1 MTPCRPPIPTV
12 PPSLPLLR
20 WSTRQPHGELCRFS
34 LFAPSRPSRAHRA
47 RWIPLP
53 SLGLLP
59 CPTAWRN
66 GRGHQCHAVSA
77 GTDGWRRRL
86 SYPGRRRHANQFASS
101 LASSTRRHAYRD
113 RRRPFPA
120 TSTFPCDGDSLA
132 HGGRIQCAVIRL
144 ARARALYIYL
154 PTPCAPN
161 PSLSLPPLALVLLH
175 YHFLHFGCHRSAC
188 SASACLW
195 PELRLSKMGEGG

>member
-1 MTPCRPPIPTV
+1 MQGFRFPRSAYYLAQRHGGTAAAINAMPYRPVQMVGDGGSATPGDGVMRIALLCPRAVQHLAATRPAA
-12 PPSLPLLR
+12 
-20 WSTRQPHGELCRFS
+20 QGG
-34 LFAPSRPSRAHRA
+34 RPVA
-47 RWIPLP
+47 
-53 SLGLLP
+53 
-59 CPTAWRN
+59 
-66 GRGHQCHAVSA
+66 
-77 GTDGWRRRL
+77 
-86 SYPGRRRHANQFASS
+86 
-101 LASSTRRHAYRD
+101 
-113 RRRPFPA
+113 PA